1 MPNPTPDQM
10 QAMQGLTPAERQQA
24 IRGMVEGL
32 DARLRVAPPGKPEDR
47 PQDRDAWLRLAN
59 ARKVLGENDK
69 AVEAYA
75 RADAIA
81 ALAAAQLADWAEAQ
95 VRLIQAGRR
104 AVARGG
110 GGAGAAGEGR
120 AAQRA
125 GAVLSRRRVLC
136 PGRQTG
142 GRAAVEDAAGAV
154 AKRRPDPGDAGGKI
168 REAE

>member
-32 DARLRVAPPGKPEDR
+32 DARLRAAPPGKPE
-47 PQDRDAWLRLAN
+47 DRDAWLRLAN

-81 ALAAAQLADWAEAQ
+81 AL
-95 VRLIQAGRR
+95 
-104 AVARGG
+104 
-110 GGAGAAGEGR
+110 
-120 AAQRA
+120 
-125 GAVLSRRRVLC
+125 RRRSS
-136 PGRQTG
+136 PTG
-142 GRAAVEDAAGAV
+142 P
-154 AKRRPDPGDAGGKI
+154 RRMSA
-168 REAE
+168 